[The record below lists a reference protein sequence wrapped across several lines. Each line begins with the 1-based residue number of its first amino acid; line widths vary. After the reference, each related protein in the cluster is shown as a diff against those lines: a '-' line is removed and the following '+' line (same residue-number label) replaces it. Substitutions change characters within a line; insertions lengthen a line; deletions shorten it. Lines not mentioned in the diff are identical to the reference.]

1 MAVVRLSVPVATEP
15 PSVGVLRPLTGQ
27 IEAGYATSTTG
38 SPPNPPPIPW
48 DQRTSGATTVAV
60 AISVPITAKD
70 LFIWWSASCFLAIQL
85 TDRTTLVTKRSS
97 ELRIFVSYQG
107 PGPGRTGPRRSF
119 HDRYR
124 QKDAASARLGRPG
137 APPYGSRNR
146 NDWRIIGAM
155 RRDVGAELEVE
166 ISAPTTLEFQ
176 IAVAPH
182 PNTEVSESLS
192 FVLDGN
198 RFQPLEIS
206 GVHGN
211 RIHKLD
217 APVGNLKVNYAATIV
232 GQTDPAPVTEYDLS
246 MYLRPSRYAEADKFY
261 GFAATEF
268 GNYIDSATLLEKVSS
283 WVGTRLNYVPG
294 SSDPI
299 DGAVDTLLAGA
310 GVCRDFAHLVVA
322 LLRAVNVPARVVSV
336 YAPGLY
342 PMDFHAVA
350 EAFVEGQWRVVD
362 GTLLAPRQT
371 LVRIATGRD
380 AADIASLDNHKGQIE
395 LNQLVVTA
403 VVEGGL
409 PRDSIDQLVS
419 IR

>member
-1 MAVVRLSVPVATEP
+1 M
-15 PSVGVLRPLTGQ
+15 
-27 IEAGYATSTTG
+27 
-38 SPPNPPPIPW
+38 
-48 DQRTSGATTVAV
+48 
-60 AISVPITAKD
+60 
-70 LFIWWSASCFLAIQL
+70 
-85 TDRTTLVTKRSS
+85 KR
-97 ELRIFVSYQG
+97 Q
-107 PGPGRTGPRRSF
+107 
-119 HDRYR
+119 
-124 QKDAASARLGRPG
+124 
-137 APPYGSRNR
+137 
-146 NDWRIIGAM
+146 
-155 RRDVGAELEVE
+155 VGAELGVE
-166 ISAPTTLEFQ
+166 ITAPTTLEFQ

-182 PNTEVSESLS
+182 PNAEVSERLS
-192 FVLDGN
+192 FVLDGEPV
-198 RFQPLEIS
+198 QPLEIS

-211 RIHKLD
+211 RIHKLEVS
-217 APVGNLKVNYAATIV
+217 VGNLTVDYAATIV
-232 GQTDPAPVTEYDLS
+232 GRTDPAPVSEYDLS

-268 GNYIDSATLLEKVSS
+268 GDYADSTTLLERVSL

-299 DGAVDTLLAGA
+299 DGAVETILAGA

-380 AADIASLDNHKGQIE
+380 AADIAFLDNHRGAVE
-395 LNQLVVTA
+395 LNKLVVTA
-403 VVEGGL
+403 VVDGDL
-409 PRDSIDQLVS
+409 PIDSIGELVS
-419 IR
+419 IT